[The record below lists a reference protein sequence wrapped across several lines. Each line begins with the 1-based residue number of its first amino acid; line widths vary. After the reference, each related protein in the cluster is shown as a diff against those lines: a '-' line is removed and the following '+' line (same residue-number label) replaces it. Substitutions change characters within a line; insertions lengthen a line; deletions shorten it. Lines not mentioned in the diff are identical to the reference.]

1 MNRRDFLAASLTAA
15 GTGALGA
22 GGAQP
27 DKPMPE
33 LYELRQYHLR
43 VTMRQAFGEY
53 LRDAAVPALN
63 RAGIEPV
70 GVFSVAFGP
79 ESPSMW
85 VLLRHRDAQSV
96 ATLGDRLLA
105 DEEFQKR
112 GRDLHQRGS
121 NDPAYV
127 RVDSQLMKA
136 FSGMPRLEKPSGR
149 LAADGRVFELRTYES
164 HSGAAHRK
172 KVEMFDRGEIDIFRK
187 TGLTP
192 VFFGSN
198 LIGSRLPSLTYLL
211 VFENMAARE
220 ANWQTFVNDPD
231 WKKLRSTP
239 GYEDASIVSN
249 ITSFILRPGPGSQ
262 I

>member
-15 GTGALGA
+15 GAGTLGA

-53 LRDAAVPALN
+53 VRDAAVPALN

-105 DEEFQKR
+105 DEEFQKQ
-112 GRDLHQRGS
+112 GRELHQRGS
-121 NDPAYV
+121 SDPAYV
-127 RVDSQLMKA
+127 RMDSQLMKP

-149 LAADGRVFELRTYES
+149 VAADGRVFELRTYES
-164 HSGAAHRK
+164 HSEAAHRK

-220 ANWQTFVNDPD
+220 ANWETFVNDPD

-239 GYEDASIVSN
+239 GYEDANIVSN